1 MVRQDLQRSALGP
14 DYSMEVYVDGRH
26 AKIGRGHKVA
36 LIGAHARN
44 QDGIGHCIK
53 SAVVTN
59 SEVRDLGQFSLV
71 ANPKF
76 LRHFFSTYGGY
87 DLRPSHRIEHGTQKS
102 DQKRQDQ
109 HGIHRLLQGYTL
121 AHGGQKRHR
130 IPDDHLGYYSRH

>member
-76 LRHFFSTYGGY
+76 LRHFFLY
-87 DLRPSHRIEHGTQKS
+87 LRRLRFEAKS
-102 DQKRQDQ
+102 PNRAPYPEK
-109 HGIHRLLQGYTL
+109 
-121 AHGGQKRHR
+121 
-130 IPDDHLGYYSRH
+130 